1 MLYFRDARERDVA
14 ERVHKHTLELREKR
28 RQAGLIPHPS
38 AELLEA
44 ENQLAK
50 VRVHLLSY
58 NFCMWV
64 VYTFV
69 ISFPLSFCL
78 LPQVMAHCE
87 DQRPTREY
95 RLTAFTGELPL
106 GH

>member
-1 MLYFRDARERDVA
+1 MFLLCFRDARERDVA

-50 VRVHLLSY
+50 VRVHLLSCSSACGLY
-58 NFCMWV
+58 ILLSSPSLSP
-64 VYTFV
+64 FV
-69 ISFPLSFCL
+69 SSL
-78 LPQVMAHCE
+78 
-87 DQRPTREY
+87 R
-95 RLTAFTGELPL
+95 
-106 GH
+106 